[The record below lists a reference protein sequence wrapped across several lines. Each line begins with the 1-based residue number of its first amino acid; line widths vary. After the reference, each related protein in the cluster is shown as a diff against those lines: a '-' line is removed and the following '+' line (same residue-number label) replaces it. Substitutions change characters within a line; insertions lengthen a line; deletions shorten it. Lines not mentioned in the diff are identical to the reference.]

1 MRIETFSSPAFT
13 LLLVLEALPRGHSER
28 SLQQIMD
35 RDVSLA
41 RNSLCFL
48 RDDGCVWENP
58 YTKEWR
64 MQPGPYWEK
73 ALQLATRFLEGDTQC
88 PPMARSLLLLR
99 RQDILQGCEKL
110 LAVVSDLMRKG
121 FSAAV
126 ITCLDILMEHLRDFS
141 FHPCPPE
148 DVRRYL
154 LLILEV
160 QGISMY
166 MDKRSSQALALLPQ
180 ARQAAVWLG
189 DRRMLLLVDLV
200 QAEHGHLAQSHN
212 TVQPYALLERTLEAL
227 RELGDA
233 DILAQASPALGTLH
247 FMQADYAQALKYMQ
261 TPLPASPL
269 RAFDYCVLMLPRT
282 MASAASSV
290 GRFDL
295 AVGVL
300 ESALREARLNN
311 HVLAAKWWQTHLADM
326 LLRMGRQEAAL
337 EHLDAV
343 FPCCDL
349 ASETKLWAWNVRTL
363 AYYHYQQKRIR
374 MSHQVLYEGM
384 RLSGSQGLVRPY
396 YAFTWLFDMLH
407 AYAEAGLPPV
417 PGYDLETELA
427 AAMQSPN
434 RQFKGAAVRIR
445 AMQQGRLGASPLA
458 QCALLQ
464 KSLEHARA
472 VGNPL
477 EVARTQLALSR
488 TLAQMGKEDE
498 AKSLRQAA
506 RAVLAAHNQYDCPLP
521 AAVPTE
527 LYVPPA
533 LRCIERCTQNLEDL
547 PTWSD
552 LPAHLQKIVN
562 ALREALEVERA
573 ALFTFENGTPRCL
586 ASRHLSEVELKSPT
600 FAALLPWMNRC
611 VERGSMD
618 MQEDEQGAR
627 LCLPLPMS
635 RHSPCLLYVECVY
648 APERLS
654 RQEVAVFE
662 HACQRL
668 NLELHTALRVHQR
681 MQESQRNAEEKAR
694 ATAVRLAGH
703 ANLYYGASMLALLQ
717 QADQVASTDAPV
729 LIGGETGVGKEML
742 AKHLHARSGRNGP
755 FVPVHPASTPES
767 LFESEFFGHE
777 KGAFTGAHRQKIGLF
792 ELADKGTLF
801 IDELGDVP
809 APMQVKLLR
818 VLQEKCFLRV
828 GGIREIRSDFRIICA
843 TNRDLKQMVH
853 NGSFRE
859 DLYYRLSVVPL
870 RLPALRERPEDILPL
885 ACFFL
890 EGFSRR
896 YRRPLPLPPQTP
908 LPVGEQ
914 RKLHSH
920 AWPGNIRELKS
931 LMERATILYNGGP
944 LHFDL
949 GESPPAETA
958 PRVSSSPPCS
968 APWKDL
974 PTLDELQRRYI
985 QHVLTLTRGRIDG
998 QEGAAHILGMKRSTL
1013 YAKVRQYKLDP
1024 VSQLYGVEGT
1034 VGSTEDEY

>member
-1 MRIETFSSPAFT
+1 MRIETLSSPSFT

-35 RDVSLA
+35 RDLSLT
-41 RNSLCFL
+41 RNSLHFL

-58 YTKEWR
+58 HTKEWR
-64 MQPGPYWEK
+64 MLPGPCWDQ
-73 ALQLATRFLEGDTQC
+73 ALQLATRFLEKDMQC
-88 PPMARSLLLLR
+88 PLMAHSLLLLR

-126 ITCLDILMEHLRDFS
+126 ITCLDILIAYLRDFS
-141 FHPCPPE
+141 FHSCPAE

-166 MDKRSSQALALLPQ
+166 MDKRSAQALALLPQ

-227 RELGDA
+227 RELGDS

-247 FMQADYAQALKYMQ
+247 FMQADYVQALKYMQ
-261 TPLPASPL
+261 TPLSASPL
-269 RAFDYCVLMLPRT
+269 RSFDYCVLMLPRT
-282 MASAASSV
+282 MSSAASSV
-290 GRFDL
+290 GKFDL
-295 AVGVL
+295 AVGAL

-311 HVLAAKWWQTHLADM
+311 HILAAKWWQTHLADM

-363 AYYHYQQKRIR
+363 AYYHYQQNRIH
-374 MSHQVLYEGM
+374 MSHHVLYEGM

-407 AYAEAGLPPV
+407 AYAEAGLPPI

-427 AAMQSPN
+427 AAMQSPS
-434 RQFKGAAVRIR
+434 RQFKGAALRIR
-445 AMQQGRLGASPLA
+445 AIQQGRLGASALA

-477 EVARTQLALSR
+477 EIARTQLALSQS
-488 TLAQMGKEDE
+488 LAPLGKEEE
-498 AKSLRQAA
+498 AQAHRQSA
-506 RAVLAAHNQYDCPLP
+506 RAVLAAHNQYDCPPP
-521 AAVPTE
+521 AVAPAE
-527 LYVPPA
+527 LYVPSA
-533 LRCIERCTQNLEDL
+533 QHCTERCTQALEDL
-547 PTWSD
+547 PSWSE
-552 LPAHLQKIVN
+552 LPAHLQAIVD

-573 ALFTFENGTPRCL
+573 ALFILENGKPRCL
-586 ASRHLSEVELKSPT
+586 ASRHISIAELESAS
-600 FAALLPWMNRC
+600 FAALHAWMSTC
-611 VERGSMD
+611 VSQGILD
-618 MQEDEQGAR
+618 MRQDAQGAR
-627 LCLPLPMS
+627 LCLPLPMV
-635 RHSPCLLYVECVY
+635 RLNPCLLYLECVY

-654 RQEVAVFE
+654 LQEASVFE
-662 HACQRL
+662 HVRQRL
-668 NLELHTALRVHQR
+668 YLELHTTLRVHQR

-694 ATAVRLAGH
+694 ATAVQLAGH

-717 QADQVASTDAPV
+717 QADQVAATDAPV

-742 AKHLHARSGRNGP
+742 AKHLHTRSGRNGP

-809 APMQVKLLR
+809 ASMQVKLLR

-890 EGFSRR
+890 ESFARR

-908 LPVGEQ
+908 LPSEEQ

-949 GESPPAETA
+949 GESPPAENA
-958 PRVSSSPPCS
+958 LRAASPPLS
-968 APWKDL
+968 YDPWQDL
-974 PTLDELQRRYI
+974 PTLDEVQRRYI
-985 QHVLTLTRGRIDG
+985 QHVLALTRGRIDG

-1024 VSQLYGVEGT
+1024 VSQLYGAGKVAEAA
-1034 VGSTEDEY
+1034 DE